1 MPLVYKSNALPQQLR
16 YLNHF
21 NIFMERKQLVEQ
33 SLKKQTFFFKSS
45 QGAFLTF
52 MAKKIQTFIKNNAY
66 KEKSWMLTDPQSI
79 TNPIIPLY
87 KYPIDEAIHR
97 TGAFNLYRS

>member
-1 MPLVYKSNALPQQLR
+1 MPLAYKSNALPQQVR

-21 NIFMERKQLVEQ
+21 NNFMERKQLVEE
-33 SLKKQTFFFKSS
+33 SLTKHTFFF
-45 QGAFLTF
+45 QILARRFFNFL
-52 MAKKIQTFIKNNAY
+52 AKKIQTFIKNNAY

-87 KYPIDEAIHR
+87 KYPIDEVIHR
-97 TGAFNLYRS
+97 TGAFNLYRP